1 MVFMK
6 KFCVY
11 FCDFSRSRYEPHY
24 KKIERQRNMNHKES
38 ENNTELNQSHLLK
51 EPQRIELSKYQILKA
66 LIPVI
71 ILGIVVLVAVLQNDG
86 LLNWI

>member
-1 MVFMK
+1 
-6 KFCVY
+6 
-11 FCDFSRSRYEPHY
+11 
-24 KKIERQRNMNHKES
+24 MNHKEN

>member
-1 MVFMK
+1 
-6 KFCVY
+6 
-11 FCDFSRSRYEPHY
+11 
-24 KKIERQRNMNHKES
+24 MNHKES
-38 ENNTELNQSHLLK
+38 ESNTELNQSHLLK

-71 ILGIVVLVAVLQNDG
+71 ILGLVVLVAVLQNDG

>member
-1 MVFMK
+1 
-6 KFCVY
+6 
-11 FCDFSRSRYEPHY
+11 
-24 KKIERQRNMNHKES
+24 MNHKES
-38 ENNTELNQSHLLK
+38 ENNTKLNQSHLLK

>member
-1 MVFMK
+1 
-6 KFCVY
+6 
-11 FCDFSRSRYEPHY
+11 
-24 KKIERQRNMNHKES
+24 MNHKEIES
-38 ENNTELNQSHLLK
+38 NTELNQSHLLK

>member
-1 MVFMK
+1 
-6 KFCVY
+6 
-11 FCDFSRSRYEPHY
+11 
-24 KKIERQRNMNHKES
+24 MNHKES
-38 ENNTELNQSHLLK
+38 EHNTELNQSDLLK
-51 EPQRIELSKYQILKA
+51 EPQRVELSKYQILKA

>member
-1 MVFMK
+1 
-6 KFCVY
+6 
-11 FCDFSRSRYEPHY
+11 
-24 KKIERQRNMNHKES
+24 MNHKES

-71 ILGIVVLVAVLQNDG
+71 ILGIVVLVAILQNDG

>member
-1 MVFMK
+1 
-6 KFCVY
+6 
-11 FCDFSRSRYEPHY
+11 
-24 KKIERQRNMNHKES
+24 MNHKES
-38 ENNTELNQSHLLK
+38 ENNTEVNQSHLLK

-71 ILGIVVLVAVLQNDG
+71 ILGLVVLVAVLQNDG

>member
-1 MVFMK
+1 
-6 KFCVY
+6 
-11 FCDFSRSRYEPHY
+11 
-24 KKIERQRNMNHKES
+24 MNHKES

-71 ILGIVVLVAVLQNDG
+71 ILGVVVLVAVLQNDG

>member
-1 MVFMK
+1 M
-6 KFCVY
+6 
-11 FCDFSRSRYEPHY
+11 D
-24 KKIERQRNMNHKES
+24 HKES
-38 ENNTELNQSHLLK
+38 ENNTELNQSRSLK
-51 EPQRIELSKYQILKA
+51 EPQRVELSKYQILKA

>member
-1 MVFMK
+1 
-6 KFCVY
+6 
-11 FCDFSRSRYEPHY
+11 
-24 KKIERQRNMNHKES
+24 MNHKES

-71 ILGIVVLVAVLQNDG
+71 ILGLVVLVAVLQNDG

>member
-1 MVFMK
+1 M
-6 KFCVY
+6 
-11 FCDFSRSRYEPHY
+11 D
-24 KKIERQRNMNHKES
+24 HKES
-38 ENNTELNQSHLLK
+38 GNNTELNQSRSLK
-51 EPQRIELSKYQILKA
+51 EPQRVELSKYQILKA

>member
-1 MVFMK
+1 
-6 KFCVY
+6 
-11 FCDFSRSRYEPHY
+11 
-24 KKIERQRNMNHKES
+24 MNHKES
-38 ENNTELNQSHLLK
+38 ESNTELNQSHLLK

>member
-1 MVFMK
+1 
-6 KFCVY
+6 
-11 FCDFSRSRYEPHY
+11 
-24 KKIERQRNMNHKES
+24 MNHKES

-51 EPQRIELSKYQILKA
+51 EPQRIDLSKYQILKS

>member
-1 MVFMK
+1 
-6 KFCVY
+6 
-11 FCDFSRSRYEPHY
+11 
-24 KKIERQRNMNHKES
+24 MNHKES
-38 ENNTELNQSHLLK
+38 ENNTELNQSRSLK
-51 EPQRIELSKYQILKA
+51 EPQRVELSKYQILKA

>member
-1 MVFMK
+1 
-6 KFCVY
+6 
-11 FCDFSRSRYEPHY
+11 
-24 KKIERQRNMNHKES
+24 RNMNHKES

>member
-1 MVFMK
+1 
-6 KFCVY
+6 
-11 FCDFSRSRYEPHY
+11 
-24 KKIERQRNMNHKES
+24 MNHKES
-38 ENNTELNQSHLLK
+38 ENNTDLNQSHLLE

-71 ILGIVVLVAVLQNDG
+71 ILGLVVLVAVLQNDG

>member
-1 MVFMK
+1 
-6 KFCVY
+6 
-11 FCDFSRSRYEPHY
+11 
-24 KKIERQRNMNHKES
+24 MNLKES
-38 ENNTELNQSHLLK
+38 ETNTELNQSHLLK

-71 ILGIVVLVAVLQNDG
+71 ILGLVVLVAVLQNDG

>member
-1 MVFMK
+1 
-6 KFCVY
+6 
-11 FCDFSRSRYEPHY
+11 
-24 KKIERQRNMNHKES
+24 
-38 ENNTELNQSHLLK
+38 LLK

>member
-1 MVFMK
+1 
-6 KFCVY
+6 
-11 FCDFSRSRYEPHY
+11 
-24 KKIERQRNMNHKES
+24 MNHKES

-51 EPQRIELSKYQILKA
+51 EPQRIELSKHQILKA

-71 ILGIVVLVAVLQNDG
+71 ILGIVVLVAILQNDG

>member
-1 MVFMK
+1 
-6 KFCVY
+6 
-11 FCDFSRSRYEPHY
+11 
-24 KKIERQRNMNHKES
+24 MNHKES
-38 ENNTELNQSHLLK
+38 ETNTELNQSHLLK

-71 ILGIVVLVAVLQNDG
+71 ILGLVVLVAVLQNDG

>member
-1 MVFMK
+1 
-6 KFCVY
+6 
-11 FCDFSRSRYEPHY
+11 
-24 KKIERQRNMNHKES
+24 MNHKES

-71 ILGIVVLVAVLQNDG
+71 ILGLVVLVAVLQNDG
-86 LLNWI
+86 LLNLI

>member
-1 MVFMK
+1 M
-6 KFCVY
+6 
-11 FCDFSRSRYEPHY
+11 D
-24 KKIERQRNMNHKES
+24 HKES
-38 ENNTELNQSHLLK
+38 GNNTELNQSHSLK
-51 EPQRIELSKYQILKA
+51 EPQRVELSKYQILKA

>member
-1 MVFMK
+1 
-6 KFCVY
+6 
-11 FCDFSRSRYEPHY
+11 
-24 KKIERQRNMNHKES
+24 MNHKES

>member
-1 MVFMK
+1 
-6 KFCVY
+6 
-11 FCDFSRSRYEPHY
+11 
-24 KKIERQRNMNHKES
+24 MNHKES

-51 EPQRIELSKYQILKA
+51 EPQRLELSKYQILKA

>member
-1 MVFMK
+1 M
-6 KFCVY
+6 
-11 FCDFSRSRYEPHY
+11 D
-24 KKIERQRNMNHKES
+24 HKVS
-38 ENNTELNQSHLLK
+38 ENNTELNQSRSLK
-51 EPQRIELSKYQILKA
+51 EPQRVELSKYQILKA